1 MQESEWE
8 KRVQDTAPRDDA
20 ARSVGTDRCPDD
32 AAREAGQAHE
42 AHEARC
48 LRCGRCCY
56 AKLLV
61 GDRIVYYTGI
71 PCRYLDAET
80 NLCRV
85 YERRHEANPDC
96 LGVEAGTKRGVF
108 PADCP
113 YVRDIPGYRAPIT
126 DVGRG
131 ELAELLGAVEAEEVK
146 V

>member
-1 MQESEWE
+1 MEAHRACDR
-8 KRVQDTAPRDDA
+8 KTAATLRSSPLRSTSRDD
-20 ARSVGTDRCPDD
+20 
-32 AAREAGQAHE
+32 EALQ

-61 GDRIVYYTGI
+61 EDRIIYTDI
-71 PCRYLDAET
+71 PCRYMDVET

-85 YERRHEANPDC
+85 YERRHEVNPDC

-113 YVRDIPGYRAPIT
+113 YVKDIPGYRAPIL
-126 DVGRG
+126 DVGRS
-131 ELAELLGAVEAEEVK
+131 ELAELLEAAEAEEVK
-146 V
+146 A

>member
-20 ARSVGTDRCPDD
+20 AR
-32 AAREAGQAHE
+32 EASQAHE
-42 AHEARC
+42 AKC

-61 GDRIVYYTGI
+61 EDRIIYVDV
-71 PCRYLDAET
+71 PCRHLDVET

-85 YERRHEANPDC
+85 YERRHELNPDC
-96 LGVEAGTKRGVF
+96 LDVEAGTKRGVF

-113 YVRDIPGYRAPIT
+113 YVRDVPGYRAPII
-126 DVGRG
+126 DPDPG
-131 ELAELLGAVEAEEVK
+131 ELAELLQTVEAEEVEI
-146 V
+146 